1 MKYKTDLELFFDL
14 QDKFHKKVYSSQ
26 YKDFS
31 SKEKEEISKTLGL
44 CLHQEVSSLINTINF
59 KSHTKSY
66 TEVDISN
73 FKYEAAD
80 AFRYIIALLNT
91 WEINDKEFL
100 QAFCEKDVYL
110 NVRNKLEKRR
120 WEGQPVIIVDVDDVL
135 AEFRDGFSEWLKKY
149 KDIDASVSSKEYYF
163 ITALANSKENPE
175 EIFMEFLKTGGF
187 KNLEVVKHSMKALK
201 TLRKKGYW
209 IQLLTARPKENLK
222 CLYDTYEWISKW
234 TDCFDAIDFST
245 EKFRW
250 CAQSEFYDS
259 GAIKFAI
266 DDSPKHIEEYAKH
279 GIKTLVP
286 LKTYN
291 DFVSHENIT
300 FYSDPKEIIN
310 LVLEN

>member
-1 MKYKTDLELFFDL
+1 MKYKTDLELFFNL
-14 QDKFHKKVYSSQ
+14 QQKFHKKIYG
-26 YKDFS
+26 DFKKLS

-59 KSHTKSY
+59 KSHTKSH

-73 FKYEAAD
+73 LKYEAVD
-80 AFRYIIALLNT
+80 AFRYIVSILNT
-91 WEINDKEFL
+91 WEINEKDFL
-100 QAFCEKDVYL
+100 NAYCEKDIYL
-110 NVRNKLEKRR
+110 NVRNKLEERK

-135 AEFRDGFSEWLKKY
+135 AEFRSGFSKWLINKKG
-149 KDIDASVSSKEYYF
+149 IDASVSSKEYYF
-163 ITALANSKENPE
+163 ITALSKTDENPE
-175 EIFMEFLKTGGF
+175 DIFMEFLQQGGF
-187 KNLEVVKHSMKALK
+187 KNLKDVKHSMKAIK

-222 CLYDTYEWISKW
+222 CLYDTYQWIGNW

-286 LKTYN
+286 LKSYN